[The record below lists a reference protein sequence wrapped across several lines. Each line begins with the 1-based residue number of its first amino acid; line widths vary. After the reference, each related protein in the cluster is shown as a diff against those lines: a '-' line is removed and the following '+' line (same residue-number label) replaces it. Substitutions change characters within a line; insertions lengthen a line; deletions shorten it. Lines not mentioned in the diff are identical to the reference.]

1 MKSSRPFPRRK
12 TRDRLSFIV
21 HIHRRKCR
29 LTNQNIFYKILSE
42 ESPAVSGRS
51 KSGGAAAVAS
61 FPRAME
67 T

>member
-1 MKSSRPFPRRK
+1 MQVDKSGDF
-12 TRDRLSFIV
+12 DRIQL
-21 HIHRRKCR
+21 
-29 LTNQNIFYKILSE
+29 E